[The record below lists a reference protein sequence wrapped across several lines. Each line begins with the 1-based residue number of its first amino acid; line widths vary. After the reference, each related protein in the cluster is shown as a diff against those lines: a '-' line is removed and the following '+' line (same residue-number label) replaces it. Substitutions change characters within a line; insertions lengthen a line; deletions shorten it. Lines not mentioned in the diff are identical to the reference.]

1 MFIEISLAILFGL
14 ICGIFTGLIPGIHI
28 NLVASF
34 VFMILLQYSIEI
46 NLFYIAVFIVTL
58 GITHSFIDFIPSLF
72 LGVPSADTVVSML
85 PGHQLVQEGKGFEAL
100 HLTAWGSLGGVF
112 VLFLIYI
119 FAYFVIYPHYESISK
134 HIGKIL
140 LFVILYLI
148 FFEEDSNSK
157 FWALIIVLLSGGF
170 GMIVLNSLYVQN
182 PLFLI
187 FTGMFGTATLLISLL
202 DSSESI
208 PKQNLDENKII
219 FEKKYI
225 GAIGLGGVSAMFCSI
240 LPGLGNAQAGTL
252 AITFFRGVTAK
263 TMIVILSSI
272 NTINFGL
279 SLLTLY
285 VLDRARNGAILILKQ
300 LQFEIGFT
308 HLLILFLVILG
319 VSIIAYSLTLTI
331 GKQVIKITNSINI
344 QIVNFVLIIL
354 LTSIVIFFSNI
365 NGFLAYVIATALGI
379 LCVQVKVK
387 RVHLMSVLLIPII
400 IALW

>member
-1 MFIEISLAILFGL
+1 MFFEISLAILFGL
-14 ICGIFTGLIPGIHI
+14 LCGIFTGLIPGIHI

-34 VFMILLQYSIEI
+34 VFMIVLQYSIEI

-100 HLTAWGSLGGVF
+100 HLTAWGSLGGILI
-112 VLFLIYI
+112 LFIIYL
-119 FAYFVIYPHYESISK
+119 FAYYFIYPYYESISQ

-140 LFVILYLI
+140 LFVIMYLI

-187 FTGMFGTATLLISLL
+187 FTGMFGTATLLVSLL
-202 DSSESI
+202 DSNSIIPNQNTDES
-208 PKQNLDENKII
+208 NFSFNKN
-219 FEKKYI
+219 YL
-225 GAIGLGGVSAMFCSI
+225 GAIGLGGVSAMICSI
-240 LPGLGNAQAGTL
+240 LPGIGNAQAGTL

-285 VLDRARNGAILILKQ
+285 VIDRARNGAILILKQ
-300 LQFEIGFT
+300 LQFQIELI
-308 HLLILFLVILG
+308 HLLILFIIILG
-319 VSIIAYSLTLTI
+319 VSTIAYSLTLTI
-331 GKQVIKITNSINI
+331 GKQVINITNNINM
-344 QIVNFVLIIL
+344 QVVNFVLIVV

-365 NGFLAYVIATALGI
+365 NGFLAYIIATALGM

-400 IALW
+400 IAL